1 MHMCLIKM
9 SEIGSVARYSNVV
22 KSESGSKVAAK
33 IVFLS
38 SKLERTKIKVPS
50 WFNCTIVGAH

>member
-22 KSESGSKVAAK
+22 KSESGSKVAGK

-50 WFNCTIVGAH
+50 WFNCTIVSAH